1 MMTHE
6 KADVVEQ
13 ARLNAIGMPQ
23 PETGQP
29 VQPFQSGRPPGE
41 RQDGPGVAPYR
52 RDRDDAV
59 PVGST
64 AARRSGIRGALLTR
78 DEPGAGHRGEPATF
92 ATGAATGSGSGA
104 GGGGTGMIEEPDPDS
119 AGGGGRERGFA
130 ASRVGRHRFGD
141 GRKHGG
147 C

>member
-1 MMTHE
+1 MMTDDKAVVHE
-6 KADVVEQ
+6 PAQ
-13 ARLNAIGMPQ
+13 LNAIGMPA

-29 VQPFQSGRPPGE
+29 VQQFQSDRPPGE
-41 RQDGPGVAPYR
+41 RQDGPGAGPHR
-52 RDRDDAV
+52 PDRDDSV

-64 AARRSGIRGALLTR
+64 AARRAGREGGLLTR
-78 DEPGAGHRGEPATF
+78 DEPGAGHRGKPATF
-92 ATGAATGSGSGA
+92 VTGAATGSGSGA

-130 ASRVGRHRFGD
+130 ASRVGHHRFGD